1 MVGPSGPIYGENGDG
16 CQYIAAESMRCP
28 ECHNEEFNNLR
39 QQTEKGVVFL
49 SRCTVCKTVIT
60 VIEGVKL

>member
-1 MVGPSGPIYGENGDG
+1 
-16 CQYIAAESMRCP
+16 MRCP